1 MLDQHLSRTLM
12 TTPLGDMLVVC
23 SEKGLRGCWFLGQSH
38 FPKEA
43 LDFKDP
49 ESKESTQIHH
59 EVGQQIELY
68 FNNKIDKFNI
78 CIDFGPRGTPFQ
90 REVWGAL
97 LSIPFGQTSSY
108 ANIAQAINRPKAV
121 RAVGGAI
128 GKNPISLI
136 VPCHRVVGS
145 TGALTGYAGG
155 IDRKKALL
163 DLEKLTPS
171 LSAQ

>member
-38 FPKEA
+38 FPKQA

-49 ESKESTQIHH
+49 SSKESTKTHH
-59 EVGQQIELY
+59 EVSQQIELY
-68 FNNKIDKFNI
+68 FKHKIDKFNI
-78 CIDFGPRGTPFQ
+78 CIDFGPHGTPFQ
-90 REVWGAL
+90 REVWDAL

-108 ANIAQAINRPKAV
+108 ANIAQAIKRPKAV
-121 RAVGGAI
+121 RAVGGAV

-145 TGALTGYAGG
+145 SGALTGYAGG

-163 DLEKLTPS
+163 DLENLTYS